1 MGKIY
6 FTLDKVLN
14 ELEVTPNYV
23 AVKAQVRPNTL
34 YKMQDNDIA
43 RINIDVLEK
52 ILDALN
58 EISREKSIHTK
69 FNIED
74 VLTYK

>member
-1 MGKIY
+1 MGKIK
-6 FTLDKVLN
+6 FKLDEVLK
-14 ELEVTPNYV
+14 ELNVTPNYV

-34 YKMQDNDIA
+34 YKMQDNDIS
-43 RINIDVLEK
+43 RINIEVLEK

-58 EISREKSIHTK
+58 AIAREKSIHTS